1 MIFLLQAA
9 QQITGPEEI
18 NFGALMLRMI
28 IFLGLTLVI
37 IFFVLKRVL
46 PAVMPSA
53 RYKTKNIHILER
65 VPLDQR
71 KSLIIAEIQERIYL
85 LGCSDGQIN
94 ILTELDR
101 EKLQA
106 QVDPSSSK
114 SVTFSE
120 ILKRTLS
127 KEKSS

>member
-9 QQITGPEEI
+9 QQIAAPEEI
-18 NFGALMLRMI
+18 NFGALMLRMV
-28 IFLGLTLVI
+28 IFLGLILLI
-37 IFFVLKRVL
+37 IFVVLKKVL
-46 PAVMPSA
+46 PAVLPGI
-53 RYKTKNIHILER
+53 RYRTKNIHILER
-65 VPLDQR
+65 VPIDQR
-71 KSLIIAEIQERIYL
+71 KSLIIAEIQEKIYL

-101 EKLQA
+101 EKLQVS
-106 QVDPSSSK
+106 QEPSNQK
-114 SVTFSE
+114 SLSFSE

>member
-46 PAVMPSA
+46 PAVMPAA